1 MRANLYSSL
10 ASLKIGL
17 DILLKEEHVEL
28 TRLMGH
34 GGLFK
39 TKGVAQRIL
48 AAAVDAP
55 VTVMDTAGEG
65 GAWGMA
71 VLAQYM
77 IQKKDGE
84 TLPQYLDGRV
94 FAGQSGT
101 TVSPAPEDV
110 EGFNSFI
117 EMYKKGY
124 PIEQAAVES
133 M

>member
-1 MRANLYSSL
+1 
-10 ASLKIGL
+10 
-17 DILLKEEHVEL
+17 
-28 TRLMGH
+28 
-34 GGLFK
+34 
-39 TKGVAQRIL
+39 
-48 AAAVDAP
+48 
-55 VTVMDTAGEG
+55 MDTAGEG

-77 IQKKDGE
+77 IQRKDGE
-84 TLPQYLDGRV
+84 TLPQYLDNRV

-101 TVSPAPEDV
+101 TVSPVPEDV

>member
-1 MRANLYSSL
+1 MARADHSWS
-10 ASLKIGL
+10 AAR
-17 DILLKEEHVEL
+17 ILHSTWQTLCGQTCILPWPPSKSDL
-28 TRLMGH
+28 TS
-34 GGLFK
+34 
-39 TKGVAQRIL
+39 QRIL

-77 IQKKDGE
+77 IQRKDGE
-84 TLPQYLDGRV
+84 TLPQYLDNRV

-101 TVSPAPEDV
+101 TVSPVPEDV